1 MYDKCDQLRVCVT
14 TSYRRASI
22 AVGATEL
29 YRRASV
35 VPNWAIDTTNK
46 FVIGALEKFFLW

>member
-1 MYDKCDQLRVCVT
+1 MCDQLRACVT
-14 TSYRRASI
+14 SSYRRASI